1 MKYMLLIYG
10 TEAAWAAMTRPA
22 FEALMAKHAALQ
34 QELRASGEFI
44 DTNELVTENSK
55 VVRTSHRAVEVTDGP
70 FVEVEEVLAGYY
82 LVECDSIERA
92 TAIAATLGE
101 AEFGLV
107 EVRATTREP
116 DH

>member
-10 TEAAWAAMTRPA
+10 NEAAWSAMTKPA
-22 FEALMAKHAALQ
+22 FEALMAKHAALI

-44 DTNELVTENSK
+44 DTSELVTDNAK
-55 VVRTSHRAVEVTDGP
+55 VVRTTGGTVQVTDGP
-70 FVEVEEVLAGYY
+70 FVEVKEVLAGYY
-82 LVECDSIERA
+82 LVECENIERA
-92 TAIAATLGE
+92 TAIAAKLGE

-116 DH
+116 NH